1 MKRKLCIAWIQR
13 TWYFRRTVFMK
24 KDTEPGL
31 FQFVEIE
38 DKLGSRKYIYLGRG
52 MYLPT
57 KKKNKSP
64 HFLKITMF

>member
-1 MKRKLCIAWIQR
+1 MKQKLCIAWIQR
-13 TWYFRRTVFMK
+13 TWYSKRTVFMNR
-24 KDTEPGL
+24 DTEPAL

-38 DKLGSRKYIYLGRG
+38 DKLGSRKYIYLGKG

-57 KKKNKSP
+57 KKTNKSP